1 MAAMFKAHWLI
12 PLGILLLTGC
22 ATVRQNKPPGPP
34 EAAGPAPQTQTV
46 PTPTPGPSKAQG
58 LVTLAFTGDIMMGGS
73 SAHKLK
79 TEGPDSF
86 FTKTAP
92 FLKQA
97 DLVMGNLEGPLG
109 LTGKNT
115 VHKKYTFLVD
125 PSAALG
131 LAHAGYTLLT
141 LANNHTMDFGPEAL
155 ESTIQALDQ
164 QGLGHAGAGRDLAE
178 ARRPAFVEVK
188 GRKVAVLAYSLTYPQ
203 EFWASKDRPGCAPA
217 DGYMMKEDIQAVRTQ
232 GADLVIVC
240 CHWGQEKHTR
250 LRSYQPNLAH
260 LAIDAGADAVVGHH
274 PHIWQGLEI
283 YNGKPIAYAIGNFA
297 FGTLTSIKDSGI
309 LYLTFDEKNQWV
321 GGQVLPLNV
330 YNHQV
335 AFTPRPMGDKESV
348 KFFLYLKGL
357 SKGMDLRLV
366 KDEYPEIRWATDDGK
381 VAPNIDDLKPQAP
394 KTSPPPAPSPVATV
408 APPLPTPTADTTQN
422 PEGSVPGAGKP

>member
-1 MAAMFKAHWLI
+1 M
-12 PLGILLLTGC
+12 
-22 ATVRQNKPPGPP
+22 
-34 EAAGPAPQTQTV
+34 
-46 PTPTPGPSKAQG
+46 
-58 LVTLAFTGDIMMGGS
+58 
-73 SAHKLK
+73 
-79 TEGPDSF
+79 
-86 FTKTAP
+86 
-92 FLKQA
+92 
-97 DLVMGNLEGPLG
+97 G
-109 LTGKNT
+109 LTGRNT
-115 VHKKYTFLVD
+115 VRKKYTFLVD
-125 PSAALG
+125 PSAAFG

-141 LANNHTMDFGPEAL
+141 RANNHTMDFGSEAL
-155 ESTIQALDQ
+155 ESTLQALDQ
-164 QGLGHAGAGRDLAE
+164 QGLGHAGAGHDLTE
-178 ARRPAFVEVK
+178 ARKPAIVEVK

-217 DGYMMKEDIQAVRTQ
+217 DGYLMKEDIQAARAQ

-274 PHIWQGLEI
+274 PHIWQGLEV

-309 LYLTFDEKNQWV
+309 LYLTFDEKNQWA

-357 SKGMDLRLV
+357 SKGTDLRLV
-366 KDEYPEIRWATDDGK
+366 KDEYPEIRWATPDGK

-394 KTSPPPAPSPVATV
+394 KTTTPPALSPTATV
-408 APPLPTPTADTTQN
+408 TAPRSTPTPEPSDDPQ
-422 PEGSVPGAGKP
+422 GSVPGITQ